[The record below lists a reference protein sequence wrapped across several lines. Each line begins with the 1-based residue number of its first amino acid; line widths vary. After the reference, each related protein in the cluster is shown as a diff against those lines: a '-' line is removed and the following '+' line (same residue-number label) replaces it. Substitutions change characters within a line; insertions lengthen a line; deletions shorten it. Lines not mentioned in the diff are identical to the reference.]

1 MDLIQRNNGIVN
13 NPRAKG
19 MLEVIQSGDSQS
31 GEKIADNLCH
41 SYGVTREQAVQMARE
56 YFKI

>member
-19 MLEVIQSGDSQS
+19 MLDVIQSGDSKS
-31 GEKIADNLCH
+31 GEKIADNLCR
-41 SYGVTREQAVQMARE
+41 SYGVTREQAIQMARE